1 MTGWGPPEMMAVALA
16 RLVRDGETVF
26 VGVNSPLPLVAATLA
41 RRLHAPAATLITIA
55 GGVNATPSRLS
66 AATTEAGLAA
76 GSASIF
82 DNADFYDLVA
92 RGGID
97 LAFLGAAQ
105 VDAAGHVNTS
115 VVGPHE
121 RPTVRFPGGGG
132 AAFILPLAGRTVVWR
147 ASHSRRVFVERV
159 DFVTAAGRLDRVV
172 TPLCVF
178 RMADGRLEVESV
190 HPTSTPDE
198 VARETGFAVHTNG
211 VPSTS
216 PPTEAELAALRAIDP
231 DGVRWAEFPAHR
243 PGTRGAASPG

>member
-1 MTGWGPPEMMAVALA
+1 VTGWGPPEMMAVALA
-16 RLVRDGETVF
+16 RLVGDGETVF

-41 RRLHAPAATLITIA
+41 RRLHAPDATLITIA
-55 GGVNATPSRLS
+55 GGVNATPARLS
-66 AATTEAGLAA
+66 ATTTAAGLAE

-82 DNADFYDLVA
+82 DNADFYDFVA

-105 VDAAGHVNTS
+105 VDAAGHLNTS
-115 VVGPHE
+115 VIGPHE

-159 DFVTAAGRLDRVV
+159 DFVTASGRLDRVV

-178 RMADGRLEVESV
+178 RMDGGRLEVESV
-190 HPTSTPDE
+190 HPSSTAGE
-198 VARETGFAVHTNG
+198 VARETGFPVHTSG
-211 VPSTS
+211 VPSTA
-216 PPTEAELAALRAIDP
+216 PPSEAELTALREVDP
-231 DGVRWAEFPAHR
+231 DGVRAAEFSGQRPASR
-243 PGTRGAASPG
+243 

>member
-1 MTGWGPPEMMAVALA
+1 MTGWGAPELMAVALS
-16 RLVRDGETVF
+16 RLVRNGETVF

-41 RRLHAPAATLITIA
+41 RRLHAPNATLVTIA
-55 GGVNATPSRLS
+55 GGVNAAPARLGP
-66 AATTEAGLAA
+66 ATTAAALAE

-92 RGGID
+92 RGGVD

-115 VVGPHE
+115 FVGPRE

-147 ASHSRRVFVERV
+147 AAHSPRVFVERV

-178 RMADGRLEVESV
+178 RLAHGRLEVESV
-190 HPTSTPDE
+190 HPTSTRDE
-198 VARETGFAVHTNG
+198 VSHQTGFAVDVSGT
-211 VPSTS
+211 PLTP
-216 PPTEAELAALRAIDP
+216 PPTATELAALAEIDP
-231 DGVRWAEFPAHR
+231 DSVRAAEFSSR
-243 PGTRGAASPG
+243 RT